1 MTGPVV
7 GRADDAPITC
17 DDGVVLSA
25 RGLTRNFS
33 GFTAVKD
40 VDLTVRR
47 NTVHSVIGPNGAGK
61 STLFNLL
68 TRFLE
73 PNAGTI
79 LYKGADV
86 TRTPPAQLALQGM
99 VRSFQISTV
108 FPHLTVAQNVC
119 VPLQRMSG
127 LEKVFWRSTGCLSE
141 LDDRV
146 NAQLRKFGLS
156 EWADIAAGELPYGR
170 KRTLELATTFALD
183 PDLVLLDEP
192 MAGLG
197 MEDVS
202 RVADLIEHHAGEKTI
217 VMVEH
222 NLKVVERLSDTVTVL
237 CRGEVLAEGDYEE
250 VAADER
256 VLEAYIGH

>member
-1 MTGPVV
+1 MTGP
-7 GRADDAPITC
+7 AAAEA
-17 DDGVVLSA
+17 VLVA
-25 RGLTRNFS
+25 RGLTRSFS
-33 GFTAVKD
+33 GFTAVKNVD
-40 VDLTVRR
+40 VTVRR

-73 PNAGTI
+73 PDAGSIT
-79 LYKGADV
+79 YEGADI
-86 TRTPPAQLALQGM
+86 TRTPPAQLARQGV
-99 VRSFQISTV
+99 VRSFQISAV

-119 VPLQRMSG
+119 VPLQRMTG
-127 LEKVFWRSTGCLSE
+127 LHGIFWRSTRCLDE

-146 NAQLRKFGLS
+146 HALLRQFGLS
-156 EWADIAAGELPYGR
+156 EWAGTPAGALPYGR
-170 KRTLELATTFALD
+170 KRALELATTFALE

-197 MEDVS
+197 TEDVA
-202 RVADLIEHHAGEKTI
+202 RVADLIAARAGRKTI

-237 CRGEVLAEGDYEE
+237 CRGEVLAEGRYDE

>member
-1 MTGPVV
+1 MEPGIEGDPAILT
-7 GRADDAPITC
+7 
-17 DDGVVLSA
+17 A
-25 RGLTRNFS
+25 RGHTRSFS
-33 GFTAVKD
+33 GFTAVRQ

-73 PNAGTI
+73 PDAGSI
-79 LYKGADV
+79 LYNGADV
-86 TRTPPAQLALQGM
+86 TRTPPAQLARQGV
-99 VRSFQISTV
+99 VRSFQISAV
-108 FPHLTVAQNVC
+108 FPHLTVAQNVG
-119 VPLQRMSG
+119 VPLQRLSG
-127 LEKVFWRSTGCLSE
+127 LQKVFWRSTACLSE

-146 NAQLRKFGLS
+146 HALLRQFGLS
-156 EWADIAAGELPYGR
+156 EWAHTAAGELPYGR
-170 KRTLELATTFALD
+170 KRALELATTFALE

-197 MEDVS
+197 IEDVT
-202 RVADLIEHHAGEKTI
+202 RVADLIAELAEAKTI

-237 CRGEVLAEGDYEE
+237 CRGEVLAEGPYEE
-250 VAADER
+250 VAADAR

>member
-1 MTGPVV
+1 MNEPGID
-7 GRADDAPITC
+7 GADTIL
-17 DDGVVLSA
+17 VA
-25 RGLTRNFS
+25 RGLTRSFA
-33 GFTAVKD
+33 GFTAVRN

-47 NTVHSVIGPNGAGK
+47 HTVHSVIGPNGAGK

-73 PNAGTI
+73 PDAGSI
-79 LYKGADV
+79 VYEGKDI
-86 TRTPPAQLALQGM
+86 TRTPPAQLARQGV
-99 VRSFQISTV
+99 VRSFQISAV

-119 VPLQRMSG
+119 VPLQRLSG
-127 LEKVFWRSTGCLSE
+127 LQKVFWRSTACLSE

-146 NAQLRKFGLS
+146 HALLRRFSLS
-156 EWADIAAGELPYGR
+156 GWADTAAGELPYGR
-170 KRTLELATTFALD
+170 KRALELATTFALE
-183 PDLVLLDEP
+183 PALVLLDEP

-197 MEDVS
+197 MEDVT
-202 RVADLIEHHAGEKTI
+202 RVADLISDLASEKTI

-237 CRGEVLAEGDYEE
+237 CRGEVLAEGAYEE
-250 VAADER
+250 VAADPR

>member
-1 MTGPVV
+1 M
-7 GRADDAPITC
+7 APGIEGAPAILT
-17 DDGVVLSA
+17 A
-25 RGLTRNFS
+25 RGLTRSFS
-33 GFTAVKD
+33 GFTAVKQ

-73 PNAGTI
+73 PDAGSI
-79 LYKGADV
+79 LYNGADV
-86 TRTPPAQLALQGM
+86 TRTPPAQLARQGV
-99 VRSFQISTV
+99 VRSFQISAV
-108 FPHLTVAQNVC
+108 FPHLTVAQNVG
-119 VPLQRMSG
+119 VPLQRLSG
-127 LEKVFWRSTGCLSE
+127 LQKVFWRSTACLSE

-146 NAQLRKFGLS
+146 HALLRQFGLS
-156 EWADIAAGELPYGR
+156 EWAHIAAGELPYGR
-170 KRTLELATTFALD
+170 KRALELATTFALE

-197 MEDVS
+197 IEDVT
-202 RVADLIEHHAGEKTI
+202 RVADLIAELAEEKTI

-237 CRGEVLAEGDYEE
+237 CRGEVLAEGPYEA
-250 VAADER
+250 VAADAR

>member
-1 MTGPVV
+1 MNGP
-7 GRADDAPITC
+7 GI
-17 DDGVVLSA
+17 DGAGAILTA
-25 RGLTRNFS
+25 RGLTRSFS
-33 GFTAVKD
+33 GFTAVSN
-40 VDLTVRR
+40 VDLVVRR

-73 PNAGTI
+73 PDAGSI
-79 LYKGADV
+79 VYKGADV
-86 TRTPPAQLALQGM
+86 TRTPPAQLARQGV
-99 VRSFQISTV
+99 VRSFQISAV

-119 VPLQRMSG
+119 VPLQRLSG
-127 LEKVFWRSTGCLSE
+127 LQKVFWRSTACLSE

-146 NAQLRKFGLS
+146 HALLRKFGLS
-156 EWADIAAGELPYGR
+156 EWADTAAGELPYGR
-170 KRTLELATTFALD
+170 KRALELATTFALE

-197 MEDVS
+197 MEDVT
-202 RVADLIEHHAGEKTI
+202 RVSDLIADLAGEKTI

-237 CRGEVLAEGDYEE
+237 CRGEVLAEGSYAE
-250 VAADER
+250 VAADPR